1 MKTAAV
7 FLRASAASA
16 LSAACWETQDR
27 GIILNLAETT
37 PSRWTKGVMPDVPV
51 WLNAYLPCT
60 PYDPA
65 SADEA
70 RAILR
75 ARCKPYVDG
84 DAGCC
89 YLTLHGDDAG
99 ADPLSEPDAQAAWR
113 GMYRIGRRRPTRGSG
128 CAARARPCRA

>member
-75 ARCKPYVDG
+75 ARCKPCMWTV
-84 DAGCC
+84 
-89 YLTLHGDDAG
+89 T
-99 ADPLSEPDAQAAWR
+99 PAAA
-113 GMYRIGRRRPTRGSG
+113 T
-128 CAARARPCRA
+128 